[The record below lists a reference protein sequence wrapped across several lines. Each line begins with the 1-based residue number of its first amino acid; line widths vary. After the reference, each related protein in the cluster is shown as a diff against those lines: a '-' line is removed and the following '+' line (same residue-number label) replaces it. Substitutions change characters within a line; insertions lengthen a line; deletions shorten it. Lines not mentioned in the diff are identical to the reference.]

1 MEVFRRDPEFLE
13 SDRPT
18 VLTIGKFDGIHR
30 GHRQVL
36 ETVAARAHANDWQ
49 SAVIILWPPPPEV
62 LRPGAQIPRL
72 STLTERELAIAAS
85 GIDLLILWPFT
96 LELSRL
102 TPRDFMRLLRRRLD
116 LRLLVIGS
124 DFALGHQRSGT
135 PDVLRDLGKELGFGV
150 EVSPPY
156 VHEGQAVSSSRIRGH
171 LSAGDVAQAARLLG
185 RWPTLTGTIV
195 RGAGRGKDLGFP
207 TANLHLEEP
216 LAVPAHGIY
225 ASFATLAPGWRIRS
239 LPVGHQHRRAPHV
252 RRRKC
257 ANHRDIPARLR
268 RRPLRPD
275 PPPAPGGKTPRRAE
289 VYFRR
294 GPDRAD
300 GAGRHP
306 CSRRPRP
313 TPAAGTILALTCSAI
328 PGSAG
333 LKPVPSWCGVGPVID
348 P

>member
-1 MEVFRRDPEFLE
+1 MEVFRRDPESLK

-62 LRPGAQIPRL
+62 LQPGAQIPRL
-72 STLTERELAIAAS
+72 STLAERELAIAAS

-102 TPRDFMRLLRRRLD
+102 TPRDFTLLLRRRLD
-116 LRLLVIGS
+116 LHLLVIGS

-156 VHEGQAVSSSRIRGH
+156 VHEGQAVSSSRIREN

-185 RWPTLTGTIV
+185 RWPTLTGTV
-195 RGAGRGKDLGFP
+195 ARGDGRGRTLGFP
-207 TANLHLEEP
+207 TANLHLSEP

-225 ASFATLAPGWRIRS
+225 ATFATLAPEAEAVVHRS
-239 LPVGHQHRRAPHV
+239 VTSIGVRPTFGDANAQTIETYLLDYDADLYGRTLRLHLVAKLRDELKFTSIKDLIAQMEQDVIHARAALAPH
-252 RRRKC
+252 
-257 ANHRDIPARLR
+257 
-268 RRPLRPD
+268 PLP
-275 PPPAPGGKTPRRAE
+275 E
-289 VYFRR
+289 Q
-294 GPDRAD
+294 
-300 GAGRHP
+300 
-306 CSRRPRP
+306 S
-313 TPAAGTILALTCSAI
+313 
-328 PGSAG
+328 
-333 LKPVPSWCGVGPVID
+333 
-348 P
+348 

>member
-1 MEVFRRDPEFLE
+1 MEVFRRDPESLK

-30 GHRQVL
+30 GHRHVL

-62 LRPGAQIPRL
+62 LQPGAQIPRL
-72 STLTERELAIAAS
+72 STLAERELAIAAS

-207 TANLHLEEP
+207 TANLHLAEP

-225 ASFATLAPGWRIRS
+225 ASFATVAPEGESEVYRSVTSIGVRPTFGDANARTIETYLLDYDADLYGRTLRLHLVAKLRDELKFTSIEDLIAQMEQDVIHARAALAPHP
-239 LPVGHQHRRAPHV
+239 LPEQ
-252 RRRKC
+252 
-257 ANHRDIPARLR
+257 
-268 RRPLRPD
+268 
-275 PPPAPGGKTPRRAE
+275 
-289 VYFRR
+289 
-294 GPDRAD
+294 
-300 GAGRHP
+300 
-306 CSRRPRP
+306 S
-313 TPAAGTILALTCSAI
+313 
-328 PGSAG
+328 
-333 LKPVPSWCGVGPVID
+333 
-348 P
+348 